1 MEKEILTVALNPSID
16 ETITIDKLV
25 PYGLNRAIDSRT
37 DAGGKGINVAV
48 VLKRFGANVTV
59 TGMAGGE
66 HGRQLIG
73 FLSQADLKAEFFPID
88 GETRVNYKIFDRSSL
103 KTTEIN
109 ALGPAVPPKSLELF
123 RQKLWRLMEK
133 AEIIVLSGS
142 VPPGIPD
149 DFYAQC
155 IRAAQAEGKKVIL
168 DADGAALAAGI
179 HAVPYAVKPNRKE
192 LESIIGGPLSGE
204 EGIVS
209 AAKNLLSTGIRVVIV
224 SLGRGGAIVAGEGGI
239 YKVAPCKVEVK
250 SATGAGDSMVAALA
264 YSLTKDATIE
274 EIARITTATAA
285 ATVALDGTQLAS
297 PEGVKHFLSQVQI
310 HKVESCSFQ

>member
-1 MEKEILTVALNPSID
+1 MVKKILTVALNPSID
-16 ETITIDKLV
+16 ETITVEKMV

-48 VLKRFGANVTV
+48 VLKRFGADVTV

-73 FLSQADLKAEFFPID
+73 FLNHADLKSEFFPID

-109 ALGPAVPPKSLELF
+109 ALGPTVPSKLLELF
-123 RQKLWRLMEK
+123 RQKLWCLVE
-133 AEIIVLSGS
+133 ESDIIVLSGS

-155 IRAAQAEGKKVIL
+155 ISAAQAKGKKVIL

-209 AAKNLLSTGIRVVIV
+209 AVKNLLNTGIRIVIV
-224 SLGRGGAIVAGEGGI
+224 SLGRDGAIVAGDGKI

-264 YSLTKDATIE
+264 YSLATDATIE

-297 PEGVKHFLSQVQI
+297 LEEAEHYLSQVQI
-310 HKVESCSFQ
+310 HKVDSNPF

>member
-1 MEKEILTVALNPSID
+1 MVKKILTVALNPSID
-16 ETITIDKLV
+16 ETITVEKMV
-25 PYGLNRAIDSRT
+25 PYGLNRAINSRT

-48 VLKRFGANVTV
+48 VLKRFGADVTV
-59 TGMAGGE
+59 TGMAGGD

-73 FLSQADLKAEFFPID
+73 FLNQADLKAEFFPID

-109 ALGPAVPPKSLELF
+109 ALGPTVPSKLLELF
-123 RQKLWRLMEK
+123 RQKLWYLVE
-133 AEIIVLSGS
+133 ESDIIVLSGS

-155 IRAAQAEGKKVIL
+155 ISAAQAKGKKVIL

-209 AAKNLLSTGIRVVIV
+209 AVKNLLNTGIRIVIV
-224 SLGRGGAIVAGEGGI
+224 SLGRDGAIVAGDGKI

-264 YSLTKDATIE
+264 YSLATDATIE

-297 PEGVKHFLSQVQI
+297 LEEAEHYLSQVQI
-310 HKVESCSFQ
+310 HKVDSNPF